1 MSSKAQPTAALE
13 AGSPE
18 LRFALGEL
26 RSTLQRAL
34 AFGLCSSLLA
44 LMPSW
49 YMLEVYDR
57 VVNSRSG
64 LTLLMLTLAVLLAYA
79 LIQVQ
84 EWTREAL
91 LRHVARSFDQRLG
104 GRVFEAAL
112 RAIRLRTPGG
122 GPQAA
127 QDLHTVSEFLRSPVV
142 TAAFEAPMVVVFVLL
157 VSAISPWLGVVTV
170 AAAVLQGLIGWCN
183 ERATGPALREANRK
197 GYAAHQ
203 YADRLLQNAQVVQS
217 MGMLDN
223 VHQRWR
229 QRHQDALADQARA
242 SLAAGNWQ
250 AVSRLLQN
258 VLSSAL
264 LGLSCWL
271 LLHDELNG
279 GGGMLVVSGIFGARA
294 LAPFNQLVSQ
304 WPTVVNAREAWR
316 RLVDLL
322 AGQPPLAP
330 GMPLP
335 PPQGRLTVERVVAG
349 APGTSAALLRELNF
363 ALAPGEVV
371 AVIGP
376 SGAGKTCLARTLLGL
391 WPASSGKV
399 RLDGVDIG
407 TWPKAE
413 LGPHLGYLPQGVEL
427 LDGTLADNVARFGT
441 PDPAR
446 LQAAIEAAGLHEFV
460 QSLPDGLETCIG
472 PGGARLSGGQRQ
484 RVGLA
489 RAIYGQ
495 PALVVLDEPNASLD
509 EAGDVALAQLIETRK
524 QAGTTFVVITHR
536 TSVLSVA
543 DKVLL
548 LVDGQQQAFGPRD
561 EVLAAIQRANQQ
573 AQAASAAR
581 SGGVPPVSPPAP
593 RVPAKV

>member
-1 MSSKAQPTAALE
+1 MSSKAQSTAALE

-18 LRFALGEL
+18 LRAALGEL
-26 RSTLQRAL
+26 RSTLRRAL
-34 AFGLCSSLLA
+34 TFGLCASALA
-44 LMPSW
+44 LTPSW

-57 VVNSRSG
+57 VVNSRNG

-91 LRHVARSFDQRLG
+91 LRHAARDFDQRLG

-112 RAIRLRTPGG
+112 RAIRLRAPGG
-122 GPQAA
+122 GPQAV

-142 TAAFEAPMVVVFVLL
+142 TAAFEAPMVVVLVAL

-170 AAAVLQGLIGWCN
+170 GAALLQGLIGWCN

-203 YADRLLQNAQVVQS
+203 YAERLLQNAQVVQS
-217 MGMLDN
+217 MGMLAN
-223 VHQRWR
+223 AHRRWQ

-242 SLAAGNWQ
+242 SLAAGHWQ

-258 VLSSAL
+258 VLGSAL

-271 LLHDELNG
+271 LLHDELHG
-279 GGGMLVVSGIFGARA
+279 GGGMLVVSGIFGGRA

-304 WPTVVNAREAWR
+304 WPAVVNAREAWR
-316 RLVDLL
+316 RLVGLL
-322 AGQPPLAP
+322 ASQPPVKP

-335 PPQGRLTVERVVAG
+335 APQGRLTVERVAAV
-349 APGTSAALLRELNF
+349 APGTTTPLLRELSF
-363 ALAPGEVV
+363 ALAPGEVL

-376 SGAGKTCLARTLLGL
+376 SGAGKTSLARVLLGL
-391 WPASSGKV
+391 WPASAGKV
-399 RLDGVDIG
+399 RLDGVDVA
-407 TWPKAE
+407 TWQKAE

-427 LDGTLADNVARFGT
+427 LDGTLADNIARFGS

-446 LQAAIEAAGLHEFV
+446 LHAAIEAAGLYEFV
-460 QSLPDGLETCIG
+460 QSLPEGLDTRIG
-472 PGGARLSGGQRQ
+472 PDGASLSGGQRQ

-509 EAGDVALAQLIETRK
+509 EAGDVALAQLIESRK
-524 QAGTTFVVITHR
+524 QAGTAFVVVTHR
-536 TSVLSVA
+536 TSVLAVA

-573 AQAASAAR
+573 AQAAAAGR
-581 SGGVPPVSPPAP
+581 AAGLPSVPSTAACPPVA
-593 RVPAKV
+593 A